1 MISPKQ
7 FLTDLCKDFVAHP
20 GNRPD
25 MIAGYASTL
34 ESMLAEQAKRPRR
47 DMLEEVIDHV
57 VAKLDSLGVAH
68 LRSDLP
74 EDTEEA
80 AEDFCI
86 RFDLGRWFWEALTL
100 NDADIGSILDKI
112 AQSRMEDEAD
122 DALDRR
128 IRERDLQTF

>member
-1 MISPKQ
+1 MLSAKT

-47 DMLEEVIDHV
+47 DMLEEVIDRV
-57 VAKLDSLGVAH
+57 VAKFNSLDISRVITK
-68 LRSDLP
+68 LP
-74 EDTEEA
+74 EHTEEA
-80 AEDFCI
+80 ASAFCE
-86 RFDLGRWFWEALTL
+86 RFELGKWFYEALTL

-128 IRERDLQTF
+128 LKERDLQN